1 MITSLSNSKMKEIQ
15 KLQQK
20 KYRDQYQRYLVEG
33 EHLVEEAFKHH
44 QIDQIIYTGH
54 LPSSY
59 EVLPH
64 IEVSEEVF
72 KKLSQVKSPQHIMAV
87 CQMPKVT
94 LTWQGQRYLLLEDIQ
109 DPGNAGTLVR
119 SALAFGYDAVIFSHH
134 SVDLFNDKYLRASQG
149 ACFQIP
155 CIKMDLK
162 QAITS
167 IHQQGGIVYG
177 TALHQAQ
184 SIETYQASNILGLIL
199 GNEGQG
205 MSQEIMACCDHLVYI
220 PISGAESLNVAI
232 AGSIA
237 MFYFK

>member
-1 MITSLSNSKMKEIQ
+1 MITSLTNPKIKEIQ

-20 KYRDQYQRYLVEG
+20 KYRDQYRRYLVEG

-44 QIDQIIYTGH
+44 QIETILYAGSLD
-54 LPSSY
+54 PRY
-59 EVLPH
+59 EVVDH
-64 IEVSEEVF
+64 IEVSEDVF
-72 KKLSQVKSPQHIMAV
+72 KKLSQVKSPQKIMAV
-87 CQMPKVT
+87 CQMPDTT
-94 LTWQGQRYLLLEDIQ
+94 LSWQGRRYLLLEDIQ

-119 SALAFGYDAVIFSHH
+119 SALAFGYDAVIFSRH

-155 CIKMDLK
+155 CIRMDLK
-162 QAITS
+162 QAIDA
-167 IHQQGGIVYG
+167 IHHRGGIVYG
-177 TALHQAQ
+177 TALQNAK
-184 SIETYQASNILGLIL
+184 SIEAYQASSILGLVL

-205 MSQEIMACCDHLVYI
+205 MSNDMMACCDYLAYI
-220 PISGAESLNVAI
+220 PISKAESLNVAI